1 MSPRPNNAVVPIKMR
16 EDMLED
22 PFFSCNWSDFDAHRT
37 GLMKKSGTDFW
48 DQVEK
53 DMGKFE
59 SSLAAM
65 ERDMERRMGPM
76 RGNVPDWAIP
86 EDHRDNWPVSL
97 PDQPDME
104 LTGFRSQKIKD
115 TDHSWTLEVDVGE
128 YDPEGV
134 KLSVAGDIVI
144 IRAGKSTL
152 EMKPNNQSSFSSSI
166 ERRFTLPRGC
176 NTDRLTSRLTPQNL
190 LIVECPRTLYL
201 EGPSARSIK
210 SYHYSSR

>member
-1 MSPRPNNAVVPIKMR
+1 MSPRNNAIVPIKMR

-22 PFFSCNWSDFDAHRT
+22 PFFSSNWSDFDKHRNT
-37 GLMKKSGTDFW
+37 IMKKSGTDFW
-48 DQVEK
+48 DQVEA

-65 ERDMERRMGPM
+65 ERDMEKRMGPL
-76 RGNVPDWAIP
+76 RGNVPAWAIP
-86 EDHRDNWPVSL
+86 ADQQDNWPVSL
-97 PDQPDME
+97 PDQPDREMA
-104 LTGFRSQKIKD
+104 GFKSQTIKD
-115 TDHSWTLEVDVGE
+115 TGNTWSLEVEVGE

-134 KLSVAGDIVI
+134 KLSIAGDTVI
-144 IRAGKSTL
+144 IRAGRSTL

-176 NTDRLTSRLTPQNL
+176 QTDKLTSRLTAQNM
-190 LIVECPRTLYL
+190 LIVECPRIEYL
-201 EGPSARSIK
+201 TGPSPRAIK